1 MRRNPF
7 DDVPV
12 AYRRAL
18 AMLAAGGTVDDVAR
32 TGEIDPAGLSAFI
45 ELALR
50 KALDAARADR
60 TPGSSTARDV
70 ESSSGP
76 ANIGNA

>member
-18 AMLAAGGTVDDVAR
+18 AMLAAGGTLDDVAR
-32 TGEIDPAGLSAFI
+32 TADIDPAGLSAFI

-60 TPGSSTARDV
+60 TPGASTDA
-70 ESSSGP
+70 
-76 ANIGNA
+76 